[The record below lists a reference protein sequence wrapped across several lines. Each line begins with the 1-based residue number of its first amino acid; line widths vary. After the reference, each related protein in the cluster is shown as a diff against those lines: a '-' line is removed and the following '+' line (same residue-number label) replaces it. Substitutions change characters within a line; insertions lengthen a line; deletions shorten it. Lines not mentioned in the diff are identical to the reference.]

1 MKKAINHYPVIILLI
16 VIVASFTIV
25 GCGNQ
30 TTTINADTVTETAI
44 ETVTETVEE
53 IDAGEETTTPEIKTI
68 STSDAVT
75 CGDVDA
81 NSKPLEITDTFDTGI
96 KIIHL
101 AFNVHNFTT
110 KDQITAQ
117 WNYLETGEIAYT
129 ANTNP
134 PMDGEFNNIEF
145 YLSHDQ
151 GLPSGKY
158 NIEIYLNGDLSETV
172 EFSIK

>member
-16 VIVASFTIV
+16 VIVASFTII
-25 GCGNQ
+25 GCGNK
-30 TTTINADTVTETAI
+30 TTDVNTDTVTETVI
-44 ETVTETVEE
+44 ETVAET
-53 IDAGEETTTPEIKTI
+53 DEETDTTEETAAPEIKTI
-68 STSDAVT
+68 SISDAVT
-75 CGDVDA
+75 CKNVDT
-81 NSKPLEITDTFDTGI
+81 NSKPLEITDTFNTGL

-110 KDQITAQ
+110 NDQITAQ

-151 GLPSGKY
+151 GLPSGNY

>member
-1 MKKAINHYPVIILLI
+1 MKKAIKHYPVIILLI
-16 VIVASFTIV
+16 IIMASFTII

-30 TTTINADTVTETAI
+30 TTTVNVDAVA
-44 ETVTETVEE
+44 ETVEE
-53 IDAGEETTTPEIKTI
+53 TIVETDTTEETSAPEIKTI
-68 STSDAVT
+68 SISDTVT
-75 CGDVDA
+75 CKDVDA
-81 NSKPLEITDTFDTGI
+81 NSKPLEITDTFDTGV

-101 AFNVHNFTT
+101 AFNVYNFTT
-110 KDQITAQ
+110 EDQITAQ
-117 WNYLETGEIAYT
+117 WNYLETGEIVYMAE
-129 ANTNP
+129 TNP

>member
-1 MKKAINHYPVIILLI
+1 MKKAINYYPVIILLI
-16 VIVASFTIV
+16 IIVASFTIM

-30 TTTINADTVTETAI
+30 TTTVNADTAA
-44 ETVTETVEE
+44 ETVEE
-53 IDAGEETTTPEIKTI
+53 TVEETDTTEETTEPEIKTI
-68 STSDAVT
+68 SISDAVT
-75 CGDVDA
+75 CKDVDA
-81 NSKPLEITDTFDTGI
+81 NSKPLEITDTFDTGV

-117 WNYLETGEIAYT
+117 WNYLETGETAYT
-129 ANTNP
+129 TNTNP
-134 PMDGEFNNIEF
+134 PADGEFNNIEF
-145 YLSHDQ
+145 YLTHDK

>member
-1 MKKAINHYPVIILLI
+1 MKNAINHYPVIILLI
-16 VIVASFTIV
+16 IIVASFTII

-30 TTTINADTVTETAI
+30 TTTVNVDTAAETAE
-44 ETVTETVEE
+44 ETTVETVEE
-53 IDAGEETTTPEIKTI
+53 TDTVEETAVPEVKTMSI
-68 STSDAVT
+68 SDAVT
-75 CGDVDA
+75 CKDVDA
-81 NSKPLEITDTFDTGI
+81 NSKPLDITNIFDTGV
-96 KIIHL
+96 KIVHL

-110 KDQITAQ
+110 EDQITAQ

-129 ANTNP
+129 TNTNP
-134 PMDGEFNNIEF
+134 PADGEFNNIEF

-158 NIEIYLNGDLSETV
+158 NIEIYLNGDLSETI